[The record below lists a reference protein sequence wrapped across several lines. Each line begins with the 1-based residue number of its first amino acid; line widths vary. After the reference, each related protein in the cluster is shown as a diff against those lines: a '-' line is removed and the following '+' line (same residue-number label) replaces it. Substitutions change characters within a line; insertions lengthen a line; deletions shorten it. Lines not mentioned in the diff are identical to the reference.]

1 MMKGLRNIGLS
12 ILLILVIAGNALA
25 LCNNSA
31 NDVLSNPVEASQI
44 AENAEIENPDRPI
57 YLEIEINNFTH
68 TITEV
73 HRLVS
78 LLVLSNRIIPV
89 NHNFSRVTLIRVP
102 VNFSSPVPIFIKGH
116 ALLN

>member
-44 AENAEIENPDRPI
+44 AENAEIENPDRP
-57 YLEIEINNFTH
+57 
-68 TITEV
+68 
-73 HRLVS
+73 
-78 LLVLSNRIIPV
+78 LVLSNRIIPV